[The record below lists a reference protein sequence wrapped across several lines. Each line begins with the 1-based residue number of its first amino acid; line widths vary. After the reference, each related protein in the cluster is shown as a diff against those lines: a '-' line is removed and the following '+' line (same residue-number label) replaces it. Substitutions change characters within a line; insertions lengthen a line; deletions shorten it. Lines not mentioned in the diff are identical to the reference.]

1 MSGCEARKG
10 GGGGLNFVFRVWNK
24 EKDTEIQ

>member
-1 MSGCEARKG
+1 MSGCEVRKG

-24 EKDTEIQ
+24 EKDIEI